1 MGNDA
6 HTIQKL
12 FESVSLGAPENAVG
26 FVLWRLVA
34 RYQREMDRALAP
46 LDLTNLQ
53 FVTLALT
60 AWSGRSGEIVN
71 QIELTRFGGIHPMQ
85 VSHMMKTLESKEFI
99 LRKRSTSDV
108 RAKHVEITR
117 KGIKVLR
124 KALPRVIEVQQRL
137 FGEEGKPGGAFLNTL
152 LKLDSK
158 QLDGSEPI

>member
-1 MGNDA
+1 MGIAA

-12 FESVSLGAPENAVG
+12 FAGVSLGAPENAVG
-26 FVLWRLVA
+26 FVLWRLSA
-34 RYQREMDRALAP
+34 RYQREVDRLLAP

-60 AWSGRSGEIVN
+60 AWFGRSGEIVN
-71 QIELTRFGGIHPMQ
+71 QIELAGFGGIHPMQ
-85 VSHMMKTLESKEFI
+85 ISHMLKALERKEFV

-108 RAKHVEITR
+108 RAKHVEVTR
-117 KGIKVLR
+117 KGIKVLQ

-137 FGEEGKPGGAFLNTL
+137 FGDEGKPGGAFLDTL

-158 QLDGSEPI
+158 QLDGSQPL